1 MNIDFHYY
9 GTYVAARLAGYDF
22 NSAQTIAHAAQYVD
36 DSDESM
42 LCDSLGKH
50 IITDFTPVPTV
61 QTITDMLKKNF
72 MWSEENSKTMA
83 DIWMPF
89 HFLPGNY
96 ADNQDIKKYTGPT
109 SDRGIAYSWT
119 FDQESA
125 KQFQLLC
132 QPNSLLGESMIND
145 TIFYHEDKNYILY
158 MTGMRM
164 HTLADTWAHMFY
176 IGIPQWFVN
185 NAGEKVYKID
195 GQTKKEVE
203 WQRAWPW
210 AEGTDIVNGEGAT
223 PNMLAYNSVVYL
235 GHGRMGHLPDY
246 PYLKYQYHAQ
256 WSKDDIVKDNQAYFL
271 QAFKQLVKAM
281 QCIKNKTEFSNNS
294 FADLPPETENIIKQI
309 LATKVNDQSDTW
321 KANIPKINIGGKP
334 LEVPEIYNKD
344 KWKNELTPT
353 VDLKNT
359 SYYLFNTSARMHV
372 DFVVDTLKAYNIYP
386 IGVAKGNIATTKFK
400 CKKADYIGS
409 FYKQIE
415 YYPKMAKSGITLE
428 IIKATAQPL
437 VSGDIVEIKTTEKD
451 VGEYSFLGA
460 WSTTSLYYYLRNYGG
475 TCQNWMIE
483 KIDTSVTKEIKD
495 GDAVRFKNM
504 YYDKKPYMSTYNY
517 WAGGTYLT
525 TQSDGKSDNAIWIM
539 DGFKQFD
546 IDIITPDY
554 FVSKIIDTQT
564 STHIHDDMKSY
575 GLIDDKDKADV
586 RLLKITL
593 DSIGLGFLTIQ
604 LDEKQQTQVMI
615 QLEQVANS

>member
-36 DSDESM
+36 DSDQSM
-42 LCDSLGKH
+42 LCDSLGNV
-50 IITDFTPVPTV
+50 IITDFAPVPTV
-61 QTITDMLKKNF
+61 QSMTDMLKKNF

-96 ADNQDIKKYTGPT
+96 GANPDIKQYTGPT

-132 QPNSLLGESMIND
+132 KPNSLLGKGMVND
-145 TIFYHEDKNYILY
+145 IIVNHEDKNYTLF

-185 NAGEKVYKID
+185 NAGETVYKID
-195 GQTKKEVE
+195 GQTKTEVK

-210 AEGTDIVNGEGAT
+210 AEGTDIINGEGAT

-256 WSKDDIVKDNQAYFL
+256 WSKDDIVKDNQGYFL

-281 QCIKNKTEFSNNS
+281 QCIKNKAEFDNS
-294 FADLPPETENIIKQI
+294 FADLPTDTENIIKQI
-309 LATKVNDQSDTW
+309 LATQVNDQSDTW
-321 KANIPKINIGGKP
+321 RNNIPKINVGGKAM
-334 LEVPEIYNKD
+334 EVPEIYDKD

-353 VDLKNT
+353 IDLKNT
-359 SYYLFNTSARMHV
+359 SYYFFNFSAKQHV
-372 DFVVDTLKAYNIYP
+372 DMVVAVLKANNIYP
-386 IGVAKGNIATTKFK
+386 IGVAKGNIATSKFK
-400 CKKADYIGS
+400 NKKDGYVGKL
-409 FYKQIE
+409 YKQVEYFPKIE
-415 YYPKMAKSGITLE
+415 GQAIILE
-428 IIKATAQPL
+428 IVKQTPDVL
-437 VSGDIVEIKTTEKD
+437 KSGDIVEIRTTEKD
-451 VGEYSFLGA
+451 AGDYNYLGA
-460 WSTTSLYYYLRNYGG
+460 WTTPSLYYYLRNYGG
-475 TCQNWMIE
+475 SCQNWMIE
-483 KIDTSVTKEIKD
+483 KVDTSVTKEIKD

-504 YYDKKPYMSTYNY
+504 YYDKKPYMASYKY
-517 WAGGTYLT
+517 WAGGIYLT
-525 TQSDGKSDNAIWIM
+525 TQADGKSDSAIWIM
-539 DGFKQFD
+539 DGFKQQD
-546 IDIITPDY
+546 INIVTPDY
-554 FVSKIIDTQT
+554 FVSNIIDKQT
-564 STHIHDDMKSY
+564 SVHIHDDMKTY
-575 GLIDDKDKADV
+575 GLINDKDQADV
-586 RLLKITL
+586 PVLKTTL
-593 DSIGLGFLTIQ
+593 DNIGLGFLTIQ
-604 LDEKQQTQVMI
+604 LDDKQK
-615 QLEQVANS
+615 EQVWVQLKQIVTA